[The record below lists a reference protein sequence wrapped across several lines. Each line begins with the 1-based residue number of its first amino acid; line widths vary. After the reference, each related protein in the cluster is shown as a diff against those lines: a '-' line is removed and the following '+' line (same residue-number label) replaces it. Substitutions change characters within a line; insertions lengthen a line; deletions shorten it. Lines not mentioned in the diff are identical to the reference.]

1 MLNKATEITWTPPL
15 EPICR
20 EGWHGRTLNYCQPVG
35 ISTPNEPDATM
46 TNNVELLAS
55 YWTIAGGAI
64 PHTDREY
71 SPFDFK
77 DRAEAIAKAG
87 FKGMGIW
94 HSDLEFIL
102 RRRSLQDIKRILDD
116 NGLKHLELEFLG
128 DWFCDGQAKRDSDV
142 RKKMLMDAAEALGA
156 HHIKVG
162 DFYKK
167 KTSMPKL
174 IESFA
179 ALCAE
184 ARERGTRILFELM
197 PFAMIDTLPET
208 LEMVEGAGAKNGGI
222 AWDMWHVAKLRIPFE
237 EVAATLPRCEFSVE
251 INDGTFEAPWD
262 LVEDT
267 VNHRRFCGEGEFDV
281 KGFVACLLAAG
292 YVGPWGIEVLSQDIR
307 SKPLEFLTAHAFA
320 TTMAQFPLEGK

>member
-1 MLNKATEITWTPPL
+1 
-15 EPICR
+15 
-20 EGWHGRTLNYCQPVG
+20 
-35 ISTPNEPDATM
+35 M
-46 TNNVELLAS
+46 TKNVELLAS
-55 YWTIAGGAI
+55 YWTIAGGAL
-64 PHTDREY
+64 PHTDKEY
-71 SPFDFK
+71 SPFDLK

-87 FKGMGIW
+87 FTGMGIW
-94 HSDLEFIL
+94 HSDLQHIL
-102 RRRSLQDIKRILDD
+102 KTRSLHDIKKILDD

-128 DWFCDGQAKRDSDV
+128 DWFCDGEEKRESDI
-142 RKKMLMDAAEALGA
+142 RKKMLMDAAEVLGA

-167 KTSMPKL
+167 KTPMPKL

-184 ARERGTRILFELM
+184 AKERGTRILFELM

-222 AWDMWHVAKLRIPFE
+222 AWDMWHIAKMRIPYE
-237 EVAATLPRCEFSVE
+237 DVAATLKRCEVSVE
-251 INDGTFEAPWD
+251 INDGTFDAPWD

-281 KGFVACLLAAG
+281 KGFVACLLKAG
-292 YVGPWGIEVLSQDIR
+292 YTGPWGIEVLSQEIR
-307 SKPLEFLTAHAFA
+307 DKSLEYLTTHSYA
-320 TTMAQFPLEGK
+320 TTISQFPA